1 MYTDWSTG
9 CIRNLLFKSYGLQD
23 QLKTETSERG
33 ARNEERFEATLRE
46 KGVDFVRELNSPVNS
61 VTDNVAWG
69 GRSDVLRCK
78 AGGAVEAIQ
87 RGDQLGVSGDAK
99 KSVYD
104 YIWELKSTGSKNKLR
119 DLRAG
124 KYTTENLA
132 QTVAY
137 MLDFEVPQGSLLYT
151 YYAPD
156 KEGKDEVKYEREF
169 KVVLDDLG
177 RVVVDKEPTIFLATD
192 QLEHRLRA
200 AEAIDQDIVWD
211 RPHNYAANWG
221 SPCHFCPFKTACDKW
236 DNKEIQQVGGLLEEA
251 SKCLGV
257 K

>member
-1 MYTDWSTG
+1 
-9 CIRNLLFKSYGLQD
+9 
-23 QLKTETSERG
+23 
-33 ARNEERFEATLRE
+33 
-46 KGVDFVRELNSPVNS
+46 
-61 VTDNVAWG
+61 
-69 GRSDVLRCK
+69 
-78 AGGAVEAIQ
+78 
-87 RGDQLGVSGDAK
+87 
-99 KSVYD
+99 
-104 YIWELKSTGSKNKLR
+104 
-119 DLRAG
+119 
-124 KYTTENLA
+124 
-132 QTVAY
+132 

-192 QLEHRLRA
+192 QLEHRLCA
-200 AEAIDQDIVWD
+200 AEAIDKDIVWD

-236 DNKEIQQVGGLLEEA
+236 DNKEIDSTSGLVVEA
-251 SKCLGV
+251 SKCVTGV